1 MGYSR
6 EKVMEKLLAMLK
18 GTSEEHPLKCDLAL
32 EIELYPTGETDTIY
46 IDYCYSVQEKWRI
59 SSNEEIVDDKVYF
72 HNEYGGYDIDADEL
86 KAKDINELYQDL
98 KRQEKLKK

>member
-6 EKVMEKLLAMLK
+6 EKVIEKLLVMLK
-18 GTSEEHPLKCDLAL
+18 DTSEEHPLKCDLAL
-32 EIELYPTGETDTIY
+32 EIELYPTGETDTIW
-46 IDYCYSVQEKWRI
+46 IDYCYSVKEKWNI

-86 KAKDINELYQDL
+86 KAKDISMLYQDL
-98 KRQEKLKK
+98 KRQINS

>member
-32 EIELYPTGETDTIY
+32 EIDFPFNYTETIY
-46 IDYCYSVQEKWRI
+46 IDYCYSAQEKWTI

-72 HNEYGGYDIDADEL
+72 HIEYSGYDIDADEL
-86 KAKDINELYQDL
+86 KVKDINMLYQDL
-98 KRQEKLKK
+98 RRKQNLN

>member
-6 EKVMEKLLAMLK
+6 AKVMEKLLAMLE

-32 EIELYPTGETDTIY
+32 EIELYPTGETDTIW
-46 IDYCYSVQEKWRI
+46 IDYCYSVQEKWTT
-59 SSNEEIVDDKVYF
+59 SSGIELEDDKVYF
-72 HNEYGGYDIDADEL
+72 HNEYGGEDIDADEL

-98 KRQEKLKK
+98 RRKQNFY